1 MKLARSLKHLVVPDW
16 ISRRCFSGRD
26 LLEIEKAVKKSEQ
39 HHQGEIRFVVEGSLP
54 LSYLLLKH
62 RSSRRRAE
70 DLFASLRVW
79 DTERNTGVLIY
90 VQLVSRHIDIV
101 ADRGIAAKV
110 GQDEWDAVCRTMESS
125 FKKEEFLQGSLEA
138 IERVTALLAR
148 HFPPKDGGANELSD
162 RPVVL

>member
-1 MKLARSLKHLVVPDW
+1 MKLGRVLKHLLTPDW
-16 ISRRCFSGRD
+16 VA
-26 LLEIEKAVKKSEQ
+26 EKAFPGKSLRKIESAIKASEQ
-39 HHQGEIRFVVEGSLP
+39 RHEGELRFVIEASLP
-54 LSYLLLKH
+54 LPYLFLRH

-70 DLFASLRVW
+70 DLFSSLKVW

-110 GQDEWDAVCRTMESS
+110 GQEEWNAICRAMERAFREGNYLS
-125 FKKEEFLQGSLEA
+125 GSTEA
-138 IERVTALLAR
+138 IARVTDLLAR
-148 HFPPKDGGANELSD
+148 HFPSSGGGANELPD

>member
-1 MKLARSLKHLVVPDW
+1 MKLARALKHLVVPDW
-16 ISRRCFSGRD
+16 VARRCFSAAD
-26 LLEIEKAVKKSEQ
+26 LLQIEKAVKNSEKR
-39 HHQGEIRFVVEGSLP
+39 HQGEIRFVVEGSLP

-70 DLFASLRVW
+70 DLFSSLRAW

-110 GQDEWDAVCRTMESS
+110 AQDEWDAVCRAMESS
-125 FKKEEFLQGSLEA
+125 FRRKEFLKGSLEA
-138 IERVTALLAR
+138 LERVTSLLAR
-148 HFPPKDGGANELSD
+148 HFPSAGGGANELPD

>member
-1 MKLARSLKHLVVPDW
+1 MKLLRSLKHLVVPDW
-16 ISRRCFSGRD
+16 ISRRCFSRKD
-26 LLEIEKAVKKSEQ
+26 LLQIEKAVANSEKR
-39 HHQGEIRFVVEGSLP
+39 HEGEIRFVVEGSLP

-70 DLFASLRVW
+70 DLFSSLKVW
-79 DTERNTGVLIY
+79 DTERNTGVLVY

-110 GQDEWDAVCRTMESS
+110 AQHEWDAVCRAMEAS
-125 FKKEEFLQGSLEA
+125 FGKKEFLQGSLQA
-138 IERVTALLAR
+138 LERITHLLVR
-148 HFPPKDGGANELSD
+148 HFPSAAGGANELPD